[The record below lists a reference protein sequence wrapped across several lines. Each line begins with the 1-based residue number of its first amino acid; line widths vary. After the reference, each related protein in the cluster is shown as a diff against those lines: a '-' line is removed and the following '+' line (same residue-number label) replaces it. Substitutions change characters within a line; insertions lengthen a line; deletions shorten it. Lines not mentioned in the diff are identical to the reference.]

1 MESEHRRELA
11 VGSSLDPASAR
22 LVGDVV
28 VVPIDALEHV
38 GESAPVELAGRLA
51 VGPVSALVCRHDSRQ
66 SVHEAAVTD
75 WGGGE
80 GEMSDV
86 KKAIYTP
93 LNINPPLCPPAP
105 LAVTTP
111 SCTL

>member
-80 GEMSDV
+80 GEMSVV
-86 KKAIYTP
+86 KKQYTHLSTLTP
-93 LNINPPLCPPAP
+93 LSAPPPPSP
-105 LAVTTP
+105 
-111 SCTL
+111 